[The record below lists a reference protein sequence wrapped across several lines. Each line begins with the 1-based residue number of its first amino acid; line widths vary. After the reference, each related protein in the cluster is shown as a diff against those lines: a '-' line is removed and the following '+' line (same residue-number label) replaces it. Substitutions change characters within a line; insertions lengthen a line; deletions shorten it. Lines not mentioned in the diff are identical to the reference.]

1 MRCPKW
7 LKICIRMSWIETSFV
22 LFFSFWMIPMIVAQQ
37 TLLTDIVGAQ
47 GIKHPRAWDLSGQW
61 GVVFPMYAICFPMHF
76 EDQSAEPFCFR
87 LWNKRLQIKKC
98 IVLISL
104 IEEGNGVKNCIEKL
118 PITQIFMFLHRYLHP
133 KKQNNMSAELILG
146 VWFQPHTNWKPE
158 NVFSPSFESEK
169 LL

>member
-1 MRCPKW
+1 MRCTKW
-7 LKICIRMSWIETSFV
+7 LKICIRMSWIESIFV
-22 LFFSFWMIPMIVAQQ
+22 LFFSFWMIHWLWRNKPFWPKLWEHKV
-37 TLLTDIVGAQ
+37 
-47 GIKHPRAWDLSGQW
+47 KHPRTWDLSGQW

-133 KKQNNMSAELILG
+133 KNKTTCLRSWYWEFVR
-146 VWFQPHTNWKPE
+146 VWFQPH
-158 NVFSPSFESEK
+158 
-169 LL
+169 